1 MIKTIDEYLTEK
13 QKSLLQLGRQILTD
27 NNFCFSHSYWILDE
41 NKSECAGDC
50 DDPGIYF
57 TFPDNEDCIGV
68 STVIETG
75 DFSYDAIL
83 VSTEEQLKSALGV
96 IIPLIKN
103 WHKRLSE
110 LEEEIN
116 DE

>member
-1 MIKTIDEYLTEK
+1 MVKHFMTVTKKQDELYQAAEK
-13 QKSLLQLGRQILTD
+13 ILKSEGFI
-27 NNFCFSHSYWILDE
+27 FSHCYYILDK

-103 WHKRLSE
+103 WHKRVGK
-110 LEEEIN
+110 LEKS